1 MAAANPQHETIIRPP
16 DQAGW
21 PPVTELWAYRG
32 LLRSLVAR
40 QVKLDYR
47 ELSLGL
53 FWALARPLTML
64 AIFTLFKRYSAA
76 RTGVSVP
83 YPIYLYSGLIFW
95 FFFTDATTGAANAI
109 QRDVGL
115 IRKIYFPRLIS
126 PLISLFSQLVP
137 LAIAALPLVVL
148 MIAFG
153 TPPSWRLILLPLVL
167 LQCALLILGLGGLFS
182 ALSLQ
187 SKDWQ
192 RLLGLCLYVGIFLS
206 PVIYAPAML
215 PDAVQPLLQL
225 NPMSGTLM
233 AIRACL
239 MEAVPFPL
247 MPWLYALAVSLAM
260 FLIGGFMFQR
270 AESAFVDRL

>member
-1 MAAANPQHETIIRPP
+1 MAAVDTPRETIIRPP
-16 DQAGW
+16 GQAGRL
-21 PPVTELWAYRG
+21 PVAELWAYRG
-32 LLRSLVAR
+32 LLWSLICR

-83 YPIYLYSGLIFW
+83 YSVYLYSGLIFW

-137 LAIAALPLVVL
+137 LVIATLPLAVL
-148 MIAFG
+148 MIVFG
-153 TPPSWRLILLPLVL
+153 ISPSWHLIFLPVVL

-192 RLLGLCLYVGIFLS
+192 RLLGLCLYVGIFMS

-215 PDAVQPLLQL
+215 PETVQPLLQM

-247 MPWLYALAVSLAM
+247 GAWLYALAVSLAI
-260 FLIGGFMFQR
+260 FLVGGFMFQR